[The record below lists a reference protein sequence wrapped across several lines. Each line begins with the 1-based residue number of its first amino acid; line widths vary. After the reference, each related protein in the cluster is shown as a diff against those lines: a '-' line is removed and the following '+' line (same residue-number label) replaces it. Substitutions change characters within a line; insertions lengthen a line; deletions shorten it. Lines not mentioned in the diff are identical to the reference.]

1 MNWKRKVLASLFVWF
16 LLTASCAWTW
26 DLAPRAKAEYE
37 KLRLPDK
44 VRMEG
49 WFSGLPDSEETES
62 FRELA
67 RGTLLWSTKKP
78 RGGLADLIALFS
90 HADQKKSVDP
100 VDVVLKTDKGK
111 IILGIRLETDL
122 CT

>member
-1 MNWKRKVLASLFVWF
+1 MTCKRKVLLAALFVWF

-26 DLAPRAKAEYE
+26 DLSPRAKAEYE
-37 KLRLPDK
+37 KLCLPDK

-49 WFSGLPDSEETES
+49 WFSGLTDSEETES

-78 RGGLADLIALFS
+78 RGELADLIVLFS
-90 HADQKKSVDP
+90 RQTGRNPLTLS
-100 VDVVLKTDKGK
+100 T
-111 IILGIRLETDL
+111 L
-122 CT
+122 C